1 MKFKHTYRRAA
12 DCVSAPEELTNTVL
26 QIPKQTKPR
35 GISRPLHLIAV
46 AAVLALV
53 IGILSFWPAGEQ
65 EYVTGPGLLA
75 IRANASEVSEDI
87 EEILLEEGIVLP
99 ATFEYRIDTNVAEVL
114 PITLSIPADA
124 YPNMDIT
131 FEVSTMD
138 GIFLK
143 AEPYDPNAPHNAPGA
158 TVLDMI
164 VGTFYGQHFELPN
177 NTSMEWTPAGL
188 NYDYV
193 VAELKKGVTFD
204 QLQDEKINTYFSN
217 NPSYMDIII
226 KADQKIVGYAV
237 IEIREVNGVLGM
249 WARDFA
255 IEVLKVVSFPR
266 VNGKLQKVSEE
277 YVLSQINLVKAN
289 QE

>member
-1 MKFKHTYRRAA
+1 MFEKMNAA
-12 DCVSAPEELTNTVL
+12 MEQVTDDYLLEAEEYE
-26 QIPKQTKPR
+26 KK
-35 GISRPLHLIAV
+35 SRPTWVRFAAA

-53 IGILSFWPAGEQ
+53 IGAIAFWPAGEQ
-65 EYVTGPGLLA
+65 DYVTGPGLLV
-75 IRANASEVSEDI
+75 IRANAAEVSEDI
-87 EEILLEEGIVLP
+87 EEILLEEGIILP

-158 TVLDMI
+158 TVLDKI

-204 QLQDEKINTYFSN
+204 QLQDEKINTCFSN

-249 WARDFA
+249 WARNFT
-255 IEVLKVVSFPR
+255 IEVLKIVSFPR
-266 VNGKLQKVSEE
+266 INGKLQKVSEE

>member
-1 MKFKHTYRRAA
+1 MKFRNTYRRAA
-12 DCVSAPEELTNTVL
+12 DFVTAPDDLTHAVL
-26 QIPKQTKPR
+26 RIPQKQRRTLP
-35 GISRPLHLIAV
+35 RPLRLV
-46 AAVLALV
+46 AAAALAALV
-53 IGILSFWPAGEQ
+53 IGALAFWPAGEQ

-75 IRANASEVSEDI
+75 IRANASEVSEDV

-177 NTSMEWTPAGL
+177 NTSMEWTPTGL

-193 VAELKKGVTFD
+193 VAELKNGIPLDKILATD
-204 QLQDEKINTYFSN
+204 QADCSFSH
-217 NPSYMDIII
+217 NPSYIDIII

-237 IEIREVNGVLGM
+237 IEIREVNGILGM
-249 WARDFA
+249 WARDFT
-255 IEVLKVVSFPR
+255 IEVLKIVSFPR
-266 VNGKLQKVSEE
+266 INGKPQKVSRE
-277 YVLSQINLVKAN
+277 YVMDKLGELHQSN
-289 QE
+289 

>member
-1 MKFKHTYRRAA
+1 
-12 DCVSAPEELTNTVL
+12 
-26 QIPKQTKPR
+26 
-35 GISRPLHLIAV
+35 
-46 AAVLALV
+46 
-53 IGILSFWPAGEQ
+53 
-65 EYVTGPGLLA
+65 
-75 IRANASEVSEDI
+75 
-87 EEILLEEGIVLP
+87 
-99 ATFEYRIDTNVAEVL
+99 
-114 PITLSIPADA
+114 
-124 YPNMDIT
+124 MDIT

>member
-1 MKFKHTYRRAA
+1 MFEKMNAA
-12 DCVSAPEELTNTVL
+12 MEQVTDDYLLEAEEYE
-26 QIPKQTKPR
+26 KK
-35 GISRPLHLIAV
+35 SRPTWVRFAAA

-53 IGILSFWPAGEQ
+53 IGALSFWPAGEQ

-75 IRANASEVSEDI
+75 IRANAAEVSEDI
-87 EEILLEEGIVLP
+87 EEILLEEGIILP

-158 TVLDMI
+158 TVLDKI

-204 QLQDEKINTYFSN
+204 QLQDEKINTCFSN

-249 WARDFA
+249 WARNFT
-255 IEVLKVVSFPR
+255 IEVLKIVSFPR
-266 VNGKLQKVSEE
+266 INGKLQKVSEE

>member
-1 MKFKHTYRRAA
+1 MFEKMNAA
-12 DCVSAPEELTNTVL
+12 MEQVTDDYLLEAEEYE
-26 QIPKQTKPR
+26 KK
-35 GISRPLHLIAV
+35 SRPTWVRFAAA

-53 IGILSFWPAGEQ
+53 IGAIAFWPAGEQ
-65 EYVTGPGLLA
+65 DYVTGPGLLA
-75 IRANASEVSEDI
+75 IRANAAEVSEDI
-87 EEILLEEGIVLP
+87 EEILLEEGIILP

-158 TVLDMI
+158 TVLDKI

-204 QLQDEKINTYFSN
+204 QLQDEKINTCFSN

-249 WARDFA
+249 WARNFT
-255 IEVLKVVSFPR
+255 IEVLKIVSFPR
-266 VNGKLQKVSEE
+266 INGKLQKVSEE

>member
-12 DCVSAPEELTNTVL
+12 DCVSAPEELTTTVL

-35 GISRPLHLIAV
+35 GISRPLRLVAV

-87 EEILLEEGIVLP
+87 EEILLKEGIVLP

-158 TVLDMI
+158 TWLDMI
-164 VGTFYGQHFELPN
+164 IGNFYGQNFQVPN
-177 NTSMEWTPAGL
+177 NTTMEWTPDGMD
-188 NYDYV
+188 YDYV
-193 VAELKKGVTFD
+193 VTELKKGVPYD
-204 QLQDEKINTYFSN
+204 QLPEDKSHTYFSN
-217 NPSYMDIII
+217 NPSYMEIII

-249 WARDFA
+249 WARNFT
-255 IEVLKVVSFPR
+255 IEVLKIVSFPR
-266 VNGKLQKVSEE
+266 INGKLQKVSEE

>member
-1 MKFKHTYRRAA
+1 MFEKMNTAMEQVTDDYLLEAEEYEKKQQPAWVRFAA
-12 DCVSAPEELTNTVL
+12 A
-26 QIPKQTKPR
+26 
-35 GISRPLHLIAV
+35 

-53 IGILSFWPAGEQ
+53 IGAISFWPAGDK

-114 PITLSIPADA
+114 PITLSIPEDA

-138 GIFLK
+138 GIFSK

-158 TVLDMI
+158 TWLDMI
-164 VGTFYGQHFELPN
+164 VGNFYGQHFEVPN
-177 NTSMEWTPAGL
+177 NTSMEWTPSGL
-188 NYDYV
+188 DYDYV
-193 VAELKKGVTFD
+193 VTELKKGVPYA
-204 QLQDEKINTYFSN
+204 QLPEDKSHTYFSN
-217 NPSYMDIII
+217 NPSYMEIII

-249 WARDFA
+249 WARNFT
-255 IEVLKVVSFPR
+255 IEVLKIVSFPR
-266 VNGKLQKVSEE
+266 VNGKLQKVPMDYILE
-277 YVLSQINLVKAN
+277 QIAMLK
-289 QE
+289 EGGPD

>member
-1 MKFKHTYRRAA
+1 MFKKMNAA
-12 DCVSAPEELTNTVL
+12 MEQVKDDYLLEAEEYE
-26 QIPKQTKPR
+26 KKRKPAWVR
-35 GISRPLHLIAV
+35 FVTA
-46 AAVLALV
+46 AAVVALV
-53 IGILSFWPAGEQ
+53 IGALAFWPTGEK
-65 EYVTGPGLLA
+65 EYVTGPGLLT

-114 PITLSIPADA
+114 PITLSIPEDA

-138 GIFLK
+138 GIFSK
-143 AEPYDPNAPHNAPGA
+143 AEPYDPNAPHHAPGA
-158 TVLDMI
+158 TWLDML
-164 VGTFYGQHFELPN
+164 VGNFYGQHFDIPN
-177 NTSMEWTPAGL
+177 NTSMEWTPTGL

-249 WARDFA
+249 WARNFT
-255 IEVLKVVSFPR
+255 IEVLKIVSFPR
-266 VNGKLQKVSEE
+266 INGKLQKVSRE
-277 YVLSQINLVKAN
+277 YILEQINLVKAN
-289 QE
+289 PE

>member
-1 MKFKHTYRRAA
+1 MFEKMNAA
-12 DCVSAPEELTNTVL
+12 MEQVTDDYLLEAEEYE
-26 QIPKQTKPR
+26 KK
-35 GISRPLHLIAV
+35 SRPTWVRFAAA

-53 IGILSFWPAGEQ
+53 IGAIAFWPAGEQ
-65 EYVTGPGLLA
+65 DYVTGPGLLV
-75 IRANASEVSEDI
+75 IRANAAEVSEDI
-87 EEILLEEGIVLP
+87 EEILLEEGIILP

-204 QLQDEKINTYFSN
+204 QLQDEKINTCFSN

-226 KADQKIVGYAV
+226 KANQKIVGYAV

-249 WARDFA
+249 WARNFT
-255 IEVLKVVSFPR
+255 IEVLKIVSFPR

>member
-1 MKFKHTYRRAA
+1 MFEKMNAA
-12 DCVSAPEELTNTVL
+12 MEQVTDDYLLEAEEYE
-26 QIPKQTKPR
+26 KK
-35 GISRPLHLIAV
+35 SRPTWVRFAAA

-53 IGILSFWPAGEQ
+53 IGALSFWPAGEQ

-75 IRANASEVSEDI
+75 IRANAAEVSEDI
-87 EEILLEEGIVLP
+87 EEILLEEGIILP

-204 QLQDEKINTYFSN
+204 QLQDEKINTCFSN

-249 WARDFA
+249 WARNFT
-255 IEVLKVVSFPR
+255 IEVLKIVSFPR
-266 VNGKLQKVSEE
+266 INGKLQKVSEE

>member
-1 MKFKHTYRRAA
+1 MFEKMNAA
-12 DCVSAPEELTNTVL
+12 MEQVTDDYLLEAEEYE
-26 QIPKQTKPR
+26 KK
-35 GISRPLHLIAV
+35 SRPTWVRFAAA

-53 IGILSFWPAGEQ
+53 IGAIAFWPAGEQ
-65 EYVTGPGLLA
+65 DYVTGPGLLA
-75 IRANASEVSEDI
+75 IRANAAEVSEDI
-87 EEILLEEGIVLP
+87 EEILLEEGIILP

-158 TVLDMI
+158 TVLDKI

>member
-1 MKFKHTYRRAA
+1 MKFRNTYRRAA
-12 DCVSAPEELTNTVL
+12 DFVTAPDDLTHAVL
-26 QIPKQTKPR
+26 RIPQKQRRTLP
-35 GISRPLHLIAV
+35 RPLRLVAAAAV
-46 AAVLALV
+46 AALV
-53 IGILSFWPAGEQ
+53 IGALAFWPAGEQ

-75 IRANASEVSEDI
+75 IRANASEVSEDV

-114 PITLSIPADA
+114 PITLSIPEDA

-138 GIFLK
+138 GIFAK
-143 AEPYDPNAPHNAPGA
+143 SQKYDPDAPHNAPGA

-249 WARDFA
+249 WARNFT
-255 IEVLKVVSFPR
+255 IEVLKIVSFPR
-266 VNGKLQKVSEE
+266 INGKLQKVSRE
-277 YVLSQINLVKAN
+277 YVMDKLGELHQSN
-289 QE
+289 

>member
-1 MKFKHTYRRAA
+1 MFEKMNAA
-12 DCVSAPEELTNTVL
+12 MEQVTDDYLLEAEEYE
-26 QIPKQTKPR
+26 KK
-35 GISRPLHLIAV
+35 SRPTWVRFAAA

-53 IGILSFWPAGEQ
+53 IGALSFWPAGEQ

-75 IRANASEVSEDI
+75 IRANAAEVSEDI
-87 EEILLEEGIVLP
+87 EEILLEEGIILP

-158 TVLDMI
+158 TVLDKI

-204 QLQDEKINTYFSN
+204 QLQDEKINTCFSN

-249 WARDFA
+249 WARNFT
-255 IEVLKVVSFPR
+255 IEVLKSVSFPR
-266 VNGKLQKVSEE
+266 INGKLQKVSEE

>member
-1 MKFKHTYRRAA
+1 MFEKMNAA
-12 DCVSAPEELTNTVL
+12 MEQVTDDYLLEAEEYE
-26 QIPKQTKPR
+26 KK
-35 GISRPLHLIAV
+35 SRPTWVRFAAA

-53 IGILSFWPAGEQ
+53 IGALSFWPAGEQ

-75 IRANASEVSEDI
+75 IRANAAEVSEDI
-87 EEILLEEGIVLP
+87 EEILLEEGIILP

-158 TVLDMI
+158 TVLDKI

-249 WARDFA
+249 WARNFT
-255 IEVLKVVSFPR
+255 IEVLKIISFPR

>member
-1 MKFKHTYRRAA
+1 MFEKMNAA
-12 DCVSAPEELTNTVL
+12 MEQVTDDYLLEAEEYE
-26 QIPKQTKPR
+26 KK
-35 GISRPLHLIAV
+35 SRPTWVRFAAA

-53 IGILSFWPAGEQ
+53 IGAIAFWPAGEQ
-65 EYVTGPGLLA
+65 DYVTGPGLLA
-75 IRANASEVSEDI
+75 IRANAAEVSEDI
-87 EEILLEEGIVLP
+87 EEILLEEGIILP

-204 QLQDEKINTYFSN
+204 QLQDEKINTCFSN

-249 WARDFA
+249 WARNFT
-255 IEVLKVVSFPR
+255 IEVLKIVSFPR
-266 VNGKLQKVSEE
+266 INGKLQKVSEE